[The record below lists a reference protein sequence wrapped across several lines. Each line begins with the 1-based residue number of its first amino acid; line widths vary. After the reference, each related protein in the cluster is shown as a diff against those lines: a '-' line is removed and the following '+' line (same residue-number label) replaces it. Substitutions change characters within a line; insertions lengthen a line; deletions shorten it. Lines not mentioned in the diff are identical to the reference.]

1 MLERSGRYPWG
12 SGEDPYQRLDRLNA
26 SYKKYHAEGMS
37 DSDIAKKLN
46 MSLEDFQ
53 AARLDKFY
61 SDYRDLRK
69 GGISDND
76 IAKKYGMSIIEFRA
90 ARSEAK
96 EREANQQRIQVRKLA
111 EHGYSNVKIAE
122 KLGIS
127 EGTVRNYRNELSG
140 EKASKNRATADIL
153 KKNADKYGYV
163 DVSVG
168 TELQLS
174 GVSKDRLKTAL
185 EILKDEGYVVEN
197 IYVPQA
203 TMPGQYTTVKVL
215 AKPDT
220 KKNDIYQNMDKIHI
234 INETTHDNGKSWDS
248 FKEPE
253 SFSSKRLQVVYADQG
268 GAAKD
273 GVIELRRGVPDIS
286 LGGSNYAQ
294 VRIKVDDD
302 LYLKGMAMYADD
314 LPPGIDIR
322 FNSSKKSGTPLK
334 DTLKELK
341 KVPGTNE
348 IDKENPFGALI
359 KAGGQVY
366 YPDPK
371 GKYINPETGERCSI
385 SVVNKLREEGDW
397 DLYSRTLSSQFLSK
411 QPKEMVKKQLDISWQ
426 DKLQEYKEIEAIDNP
441 VIRRH
446 FLEQFANDCDASAVE
461 LKAAALPRQS
471 SKVILP
477 MDCMKDNEVYAPSYK
492 DGEQLALIR
501 YPHEGIF
508 QIPILT
514 VNNHNPKAKKILPA
528 SSVDAI
534 GINSSVAKIMSGA
547 DFDGDTVM
555 CIPTHNGYTKVNNLK
570 PLEGLKDFDPS
581 EAFPGY
587 PGMHVM
593 DNGATSGPEKAIEMG
608 KISNLITD
616 MTLKGAPP
624 EDLTRAVRHSMVVID
639 SPKHKLDYK
648 ASEQAN
654 GIAALKKKWQ
664 GSSNAGASTLVS
676 RASGPLDIP
685 ERKEGQYF
693 NATTGKYI
701 EGNDRELI
709 DKLKA
714 KGNDIR
720 IRYIDP
726 ETGKKL
732 YRNTGG
738 THNKPLFNEVEED
751 GKKVKY
757 YIRDENGRK
766 VYDKSK
772 DIPNVQ
778 KSTKMAEVDDAFKLS
793 TGHIIE
799 TFYATYANNLK
810 HLANES
816 RKEMVRLSGYSVDT
830 NAKIKYANEVASLKA
845 KLDTALMNAP
855 KERKAQLVAA
865 KKMNELRKVHNE
877 LNNKY
882 DKDAQDK
889 LKKYAQRA
897 LSDAR
902 DIYGAHKKEVSIDIS
917 EKEWE
922 AIKANAVSSSTLISI
937 INNTDTDK
945 LRKLATP
952 TNNRQINQV
961 KVSRAKA
968 LSANGYTLE
977 EIADKLG
984 VSPSTVANYIKM

>member
-1 MLERSGRYPWG
+1 MDTNELKHYGILERSGRYPWG
-12 SGEDPYQRLDRLNA
+12 SGEDPYQRLDR
-26 SYKKYHAEGMS
+26 
-37 DSDIAKKLN
+37 
-46 MSLEDFQ
+46 
-53 AARLDKFY
+53 FY
-61 SDYRDLRK
+61 ADYRNMRK
-69 GGISDND
+69 EGISDND

-96 EREANQQRIQVRKLA
+96 EREMNQQRIQARKLA
-111 EHGYSNVKIAE
+111 EHGYSNVQIAQ
-122 KLGIS
+122 KLGVT
-127 EGTVRNYRNELSG
+127 EGTVRNYRNELIS
-140 EKASKNRATADIL
+140 EKVSKNRATADIL

-185 EILKDEGYVVEN
+185 EMLKNEGYVVEN

-220 KKNDIYQNMDKIHI
+220 AKNDIYKNMDKIHI
-234 INETTHDNGKSWDS
+234 INETTNDNGLTWDT

-253 SFSSKRLQVVYADQG
+253 SFSSKRLAIRYSDQG
-268 GAAKD
+268 GLAKD

-294 VRIKVDDD
+294 VRIKVDDN
-302 LYLKGMAMYADD
+302 LYLKGMAMYTDD
-314 LPPGIDIR
+314 LPDGIDIR
-322 FNSSKKSGTPLK
+322 FNSNKPSGTPLNK
-334 DTLKELK
+334 VLK
-341 KVPGTNE
+341 KMKTIPGTEE

-359 KAGGQVY
+359 KAGGQTY
-366 YPDPK
+366 YPDK
-371 GKYINPETGERCSI
+371 NGKYINPETGEKCNI

-411 QPKEMVKKQLDISWQ
+411 QPKEMVKRQLDISWQ

-461 LKAAALPRQS
+461 LKAAALPRQA
-471 SKVILP
+471 SKVLLP
-477 MDCMKDNEVYAPSYK
+477 MDCMKDDEVYAPSYK
-492 DGEQLALIR
+492 DGEQIALIR

-514 VNNHNPKAKKILPA
+514 VNNHNPKAKKILPP

-555 CIPTHNGYTKVNNLK
+555 CIPTNNGYTKVKNLK

-581 EAFPGY
+581 AAFPGY
-587 PGMHVM
+587 PGMHIM
-593 DNGATSGPEKAIEMG
+593 DNGNTSGPEKAVEMG
-608 KISNLITD
+608 MISNLITD

-624 EDLTRAVRHSMVVID
+624 EELTRAVRHSMVVID
-639 SPKHKLDYK
+639 SPKHGLDYK
-648 ASEQAN
+648 ASEIAN
-654 GIAALKKKWQ
+654 GIPALKKKWQ
-664 GSSNAGASTLVS
+664 GAANAGASTLVS
-676 RASGPLDIP
+676 KSSGPLDIP
-685 ERKEGQYF
+685 ERKEGQWY
-693 NATTGKYI
+693 NKKTGKYI
-701 EGNDRELI
+701 EGNDISAYNREDLQ
-709 DKLKA
+709 
-714 KGNDIR
+714 

-738 THNKPLFNEVEED
+738 THNKPLFETKIED

-766 VYDKSK
+766 VYDTSK
-772 DIPNVQ
+772 DIPNKQ
-778 KSTKMAEVDDAFKLS
+778 QTTKMAAVDDAFQLS
-793 TGHIIE
+793 SGHIIE
-799 TFYATYANNLK
+799 TLYANYANNLK

-816 RKEMVRLSGYSVDT
+816 RKEMVQLSGYSVDSA
-830 NAKIKYANEVASLKA
+830 AKVKYANEVASLKS
-845 KLDTALMNAP
+845 KLISALSNAP

-865 KKMNELRKVHNE
+865 KRMNDIRKQHNE

-889 LKKYAQRA
+889 LSKYAQKA
-897 LSDAR
+897 LSEAR
-902 DIYGAHKKEVSIDIS
+902 SVYGANKKAVSIDIS

-922 AIKANAVSSSTLISI
+922 AIKANAISSSTLISI

-952 TNNRQINQV
+952 NNNRAINQTRV
-961 KVSRAKA
+961 RRAKA
-968 LSANGYTLE
+968 LSANGYTLQ

-984 VSPSTVANYIKM
+984 VSPSTVANYIKL